1 MGIQTLVLFV
11 GVAAALGVSYLAAA
25 SGASMRTAGLI
36 AVGFVPLLW
45 ALGHL
50 IERVIG
56 RGIWDF
62 AAPYPYRWMDT
73 APTCATTRGR
83 CRGQPL
89 PEVARVLAQL

>member
-50 IERVIG
+50 IERVVG

-62 AAPYPYRWMDT
+62 AAPYPYRDT
-73 APTCATTRGR
+73 ERTCSP
-83 CRGQPL
+83 PL
-89 PEVARVLAQL
+89 